1 MKPQR
6 GARPLAGK
14 TIFRRG
20 LRDATIT
27 TLGGLVLG
35 GMTAIVVVLLGHT
48 VFPEVAESGTDMGM
62 RLKVAVE
69 RFRNFSTGLPLRES
83 EARGLPAAA
92 TGYVFLD
99 VDAEYLPGS
108 TSSAEAGA
116 MAACRALQARFQ
128 ASYRMASPGRQ
139 AAEAGAGQTAAAL
152 DCASSRP
159 LNRYLLAE
167 LVKELRRRGAKLV
180 VLDIVL
186 EREQGV
192 IGDQENRALLRELA
206 APSPVPVIYAAPLE
220 LVWEENSA
228 PHRNVVSLASGS
240 DMRAAAGARSPGEG
254 AAYAAIA
261 VPAPDR
267 VLRRYPRCFT
277 VEGSPVPA
285 AGMPQLAAQ
294 LLTAQK
300 QPGSCDAGK
309 AEADRIVFTLPSIT
323 GHLSQVLGPHS
334 SEQAQ
339 RESATRTFYR
349 PVYGRCLAAHFW
361 EAGGWCGEA
370 PAGTDGPP
378 SYYRDK
384 VVVVGITNPVR
395 RDWHITPLGNMVGA
409 QVIVNAI
416 RSRVQY
422 PWLHEH
428 SLAGTLGK
436 ELLIVLACIPFWFT
450 FHLLRYGTAHPSP
463 SGDQSGGEYRENIKR
478 RVYLVLWYIAA
489 LSLVLATTF
498 RMSFAIS
505 GPAPSLDVLIGV
517 LAITTELYVEVA
529 KWIVHSTEHFV
540 GRLLPAP

>member
-1 MKPQR
+1 
-6 GARPLAGK
+6 
-14 TIFRRG
+14 
-20 LRDATIT
+20 
-27 TLGGLVLG
+27 
-35 GMTAIVVVLLGHT
+35 MTAIVVVLLGHT

-69 RFRNFSTGLPLRES
+69 RFRNFSTGLPLREIGGLS
-83 EARGLPAAA
+83 LPAAA

-99 VDAEYLPGS
+99 VDAEYVPGS
-108 TSSAEAGA
+108 TTSAEAGA
-116 MAACRALQARFQ
+116 MAACRALQAHFHT
-128 ASYRMASPGRQ
+128 SYRMTSPGQQ
-139 AAEAGAGQTAAAL
+139 AVEAGAGQTAAAL
-152 DCASSRP
+152 DCPSSRP

-186 EREQGV
+186 AREEGM
-192 IGDQENRALLRELA
+192 IDDRENRALLRELA

-228 PHRNVVSLASGS
+228 SHTNVVSLTEGS
-240 DMRAAAGARSPGEG
+240 DLRGAADTRMPGAG

-261 VPAPDR
+261 VPAPGR
-267 VLRRYPRCFT
+267 VLRRYPPCFT

-285 AGMPQLAAQ
+285 VGMPLLAAQ
-294 LLTAQK
+294 LLTDQK
-300 QPGSCDAGK
+300 HGGSCEAGK

-323 GHLSQVLGPHS
+323 GHLSQVLGRHS

-361 EAGGWCGEA
+361 EAGGGWCGEA
-370 PAGTDGPP
+370 PAGADGPP

-409 QVIVNAI
+409 QVVVNAI

-428 SLAGTLGK
+428 SLAGTMGK
-436 ELLIVLACIPFWFT
+436 ELLIVLACLPFWFA
-450 FHLLRYGTAHPSP
+450 FHLLRYGTMDAAADASP
-463 SGDQSGGEYRENIKR
+463 SGDHSGGGHRKNIKR
-478 RVYLVLWYIAA
+478 RVYLVLGYALV
-489 LSLVLATTF
+489 LSLVLAATF
-498 RMSFAIS
+498 WMSFAIS

-529 KWIVHSTEHFV
+529 ICIVHSIEHFV
-540 GRLLPAP
+540 DRLLPAP